1 MNLRFIL
8 FSTAAVLLVACDR
21 QAAVAERE
29 RAAALEQQRQAEK
42 AANDKIRELETRLD
56 ETDRQKAADREAELA
71 RVKDELAQLK
81 QAKEQAAGRIRDLES
96 KASEPAPTVVAEA
109 PRGVAVQTDLERVV
123 EEEDREPVYTGRVVP
138 ETQHVA
144 SVQTFYEP
152 LDPYGDWIETDDYG
166 YVFRPQ
172 VSVTS
177 TSWRPYTDGRWIH
190 SDYGWTWES
199 NEDFGWATYHYGRWA
214 RVSGAGW
221 VWVPG
226 REWGPGW
233 VSWRRG
239 NDYCGWAPLP
249 PESRARFSFTATVDR
264 DYDLGPAAYIFI
276 SLSNFGARSY
286 APVCAPL
293 ERNVTIIQNT
303 VNITNINYNKANN
316 QTVVYNGGPSYNLV
330 RKRSKDPVEQ
340 VNVNFAQV
348 NKTVNNTTI
357 NKTKVVNIRQGNT
370 LQVAAPPAV
379 AATASAVPSKV
390 KAKIEKPKVD
400 KGWEGVDSSQVQ
412 KVKQQLAASS
422 VERKRKPRPA
432 TAVTPA
438 VPAAAPTRP
447 ERPAPVSAEP
457 VKVAPETPKVA
468 APLVAPARP
477 ETVAPTAAPETPA
490 PKPAKADRPK
500 VVAPESEK
508 TKPEAEAPPAPLPR
522 PDKPERPKPISPTSI
537 PASQSDAQP
546 PTPKSPNAD
555 RPSVN
560 ATPVARPEAP
570 LPPKR
575 EIRSVP
581 PSPATPAVNQPKAP
595 VASETE
601 RELPKAPKINRVPVD
616 ATPQAVRQPAPNPGR
631 LNGAE
636 NGERNRER
644 AVRQPAPAVERPV
657 RPPQAT
663 PAAQPQSSGNDPEKQ
678 KKKKEKEGGQ

>member
-21 QAAVAERE
+21 QAAMAERQ

-42 AANDKIRELETRLD
+42 VANDKIGELESRLD
-56 ETDRQKAADREAELA
+56 EADRQKAADREAELA
-71 RVKDELAQLK
+71 RVKDELAQLR
-81 QAKEQAAGRIRDLES
+81 QDKEQAAGRVRELEGQ
-96 KASEPAPTVVAEA
+96 ASEPAPTAVAEA
-109 PRGVAVQTDLERVV
+109 PRAAVQADLERVV

-172 VSVTS
+172 VAVTL

-249 PESRARFSFTATVDR
+249 PESRTRFSFTATVDR

-276 SLSNFGARSY
+276 SLSNFGVRSY

-303 VNITNINYNKANN
+303 VNITNINYNRANN

-330 RKRSKDPVEQ
+330 RTRSKDPVEQ
-340 VNVNFAQV
+340 VNVSFAQV

-370 LQVAAPPAV
+370 LQVAAPPPV

-390 KAKIEKPKVD
+390 KAKIEKPKVE
-400 KGWEGVDSSQVQ
+400 KGWEGVDASQVQ

-422 VERKRKPRPA
+422 VERKHKPA
-432 TAVTPA
+432 TAVLPT

-447 ERPAPVSAEP
+447 ERPAPSPTEP
-457 VKVAPETPKVA
+457 VKVAPETPKIGAPPIKPAFPEA
-468 APLVAPARP
+468 APKV
-477 ETVAPTAAPETPA
+477 VPETPA
-490 PKPAKADRPK
+490 PKPAKVDRPK
-500 VVAPESEK
+500 AVAPEPD
-508 TKPEAEAPPAPLPR
+508 KPASEAPPAPLPR
-522 PDKPERPKPISPTSI
+522 PDKP
-537 PASQSDAQP
+537 
-546 PTPKSPNAD
+546 KSPD
-555 RPSVN
+555 RPSAN
-560 ATPVARPEAP
+560 PTPVTRPEVQP
-570 LPPKR
+570 SPKR
-575 EIRSVP
+575 EFRSI
-581 PSPATPAVNQPKAP
+581 PSNLATPAVNRPKAS
-595 VASETE
+595 VATETE
-601 RELPKAPKINRVPVD
+601 RELPKVPKVNRAPVD
-616 ATPQAVRQPAPNPGR
+616 SAPSSVRQPVPNPGR
-631 LNGAE
+631 PNAGE
-636 NGERNRER
+636 NGERNREK
-644 AVRQPAPAVERPV
+644 AVHQATPVVERPA
-657 RPPQAT
+657 RPPQPQQT
-663 PAAQPQSSGNDPEKQ
+663 PQPPANDSENK